1 MRAAAGAISRA
12 RARAHAHL
20 DTAIDFLEL
29 GELQGGQYR
38 VVRDLNTRGHAPD
51 PQQGRLDVMRSAAG
65 AFSRA
70 RAGADE
76 GARAP

>member
-1 MRAAAGAISRA
+1 MRGGAGEISRA
-12 RARAHAHL
+12 RARSRAHSEIGDL
-20 DTAIDFLEL
+20 LEL
-29 GELQGGQYR
+29 GELQGGQHLGI
-38 VVRDLNTRGHAPD
+38 RDLNTRGHAPD
-51 PQQGRLDVMRSAAG
+51 QQQGRLDVMRSAAG